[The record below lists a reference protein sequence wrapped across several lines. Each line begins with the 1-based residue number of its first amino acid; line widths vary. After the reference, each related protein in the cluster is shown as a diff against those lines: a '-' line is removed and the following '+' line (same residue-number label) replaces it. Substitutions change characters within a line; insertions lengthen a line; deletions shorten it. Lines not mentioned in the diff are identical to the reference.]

1 MTPKEKA
8 RELAYSFYN
17 GIVKNTVTAI
27 GKDDA
32 AKQCAL
38 IAVDEI
44 LSVLDLLNKPERTM
58 FIEWEQF
65 KEKDAADVMDGNDMK
80 DYWLEVKTEIEKL

>member
-8 RELAYSFYN
+8 RELAYGFYN

-44 LSVLDLLNKPERTM
+44 IGAVLCVIGSQKHFWKSGE
-58 FIEWEQF
+58 
-65 KEKDAADVMDGNDMK
+65 KEEH
-80 DYWLEVKTEIEKL
+80 DYWQSVKSEIEKL